1 MEGFVVMNVK
11 NIIIRSIMFGIV
23 LFVGMLVLKRIFQ
36 SNFEWYQLLVWVV
49 IITLFFFGYL
59 WKDKKSKG

>member
-1 MEGFVVMNVK
+1 MNVK